1 MTASDGKGG
10 TDSITVTINVSNV
23 NEAPTAVNDTATTD
37 EDQSVRIDV
46 LDNDTDPDT
55 ERAALTVSVLRD
67 PLDGTARV
75 ESDRTITYTPNAN
88 FAGENSFT
96 YRLSDGSLSDDGS
109 VTVTVEAVNDAP
121 AFPAATAERSV
132 SENASPGAKVGV
144 PVIATDVDGDL
155 LGYRLQGAP
164 EFEIDED
171 TGQIQVAPGVTLDRE
186 RTPSYEVTVTA
197 SDGKGGTDSIT
208 VTINVSNVNE
218 APTAVNDTATTDE
231 DQSVRIDVLA
241 NDTDPD
247 TERAA
252 LTVSVLRDPL
262 DGTARVE
269 RDRTITYTPNANFA
283 GENSFTY
290 SVSDGSLS
298 DAGSVTVTVEAVNDA
313 PAFAAVPAE
322 RSVSENAPPGAK
334 VGVPVI
340 ATDVD
345 GDTLTYGLTGAAA
358 SDFEIDEQTGQ
369 ITVAEG
375 AALNV
380 ALSPYT
386 VTVTADDRQGETA
399 MVEVTI
405 TVTAGP
411 VIIITGGGGGGG
423 GPSPSEVDFEWTV
436 QHDIEELDGG
446 NDRATGMWSDGTTLW
461 VADNADGAG
470 DAVYAYDRESGE
482 RVEEREFALHET
494 NRAPRGF
501 WSDRSVVWVSDSGRE
516 RLFAYDLA
524 TGERLEERE
533 FALAAGNSDA
543 RGIWSDEETMWVLDG
558 RTDALFAYALASGE
572 LLAEY
577 ALDSAND
584 DPRGIWSDGVTIWV
598 SDHGAKRLI
607 AYRLPVLPDTEADS
621 GEEDADGDARELERV
636 SDEEFTELSK
646 ASNNSPRGI
655 WSDGDVMYVAD
666 ESDDRVYSYNMPDA
680 IDARLASLT
689 LSGVGIGEFSSSN
702 TEYEAVVADGVTETT
717 VEAEAMQRRTDVA
730 IDPPDA
736 DVEADGHQVALHDL
750 GEITVTVTS
759 QDGSRT
765 RVYRVRFP
773 DTGWDPA
780 RDPWPHCLRGA
791 VSEGFSLVVYEGG
804 SVDELVSCAESR
816 GIVAL
821 YAPHEGVYVS
831 HILGAPDFVNREFR
845 EIFAD
850 GLPVMVPL
858 VAGSNG
864 PPSADPFGDLDDG
877 GQQPWPECLRGDG
890 AAGFSLVVYEGG
902 SVEEL
907 VACARSV
914 DITALY
920 TLSEGD
926 FVSYILGAPDF
937 VTQPFR
943 DLFAGGLPLMT
954 PLVARSEGQPG
965 GR

>member
-1 MTASDGKGG
+1 MEDTGQIQVAPGVTLDRERTPSYEVTVTASDGKGG

-121 AFPAATAERSV
+121 AFPAAPAERSV

-269 RDRTITYTPNANFA
+269 SDRTITYTPNANFA

-313 PAFAAVPAE
+313 PAFPAVPAE

-386 VTVTADDRQGETA
+386 VTVTADDGRVRTGTA

-411 VIIITGGGGGGG
+411 VIIITGGGGPRRRWRSLPERGRLR
-423 GPSPSEVDFEWTV
+423 V
-436 QHDIEELDGG
+436 
-446 NDRATGMWSDGTTLW
+446 DRAARHRGTRRRQRPGHRH
-461 VADNADGAG
+461 VVGRH
-470 DAVYAYDRESGE
+470 DAV
-482 RVEEREFALHET
+482 
-494 NRAPRGF
+494 
-501 WSDRSVVWVSDSGRE
+501 GR
-516 RLFAYDLA
+516 
-524 TGERLEERE
+524 
-533 FALAAGNSDA
+533 
-543 RGIWSDEETMWVLDG
+543 
-558 RTDALFAYALASGE
+558 
-572 LLAEY
+572 
-577 ALDSAND
+577 
-584 DPRGIWSDGVTIWV
+584 
-598 SDHGAKRLI
+598 
-607 AYRLPVLPDTEADS
+607 
-621 GEEDADGDARELERV
+621 
-636 SDEEFTELSK
+636 
-646 ASNNSPRGI
+646 
-655 WSDGDVMYVAD
+655 
-666 ESDDRVYSYNMPDA
+666 
-680 IDARLASLT
+680 
-689 LSGVGIGEFSSSN
+689 
-702 TEYEAVVADGVTETT
+702 
-717 VEAEAMQRRTDVA
+717 
-730 IDPPDA
+730 
-736 DVEADGHQVALHDL
+736 
-750 GEITVTVTS
+750 
-759 QDGSRT
+759 
-765 RVYRVRFP
+765 
-773 DTGWDPA
+773 
-780 RDPWPHCLRGA
+780 
-791 VSEGFSLVVYEGG
+791 
-804 SVDELVSCAESR
+804 
-816 GIVAL
+816 
-821 YAPHEGVYVS
+821 
-831 HILGAPDFVNREFR
+831 
-845 EIFAD
+845 
-850 GLPVMVPL
+850 
-858 VAGSNG
+858 
-864 PPSADPFGDLDDG
+864 
-877 GQQPWPECLRGDG
+877 
-890 AAGFSLVVYEGG
+890 
-902 SVEEL
+902 
-907 VACARSV
+907 
-914 DITALY
+914 
-920 TLSEGD
+920 
-926 FVSYILGAPDF
+926 
-937 VTQPFR
+937 
-943 DLFAGGLPLMT
+943 
-954 PLVARSEGQPG
+954 
-965 GR
+965 